1 MASWPRPLT
10 QKRQRIRHLRPTRTR
25 FEASDARRDFG
36 FRISNFGF
44 SLSVNRN
51 SGLSSIRNR
60 KSAISISMSIYRRVL
75 AYYRPF
81 WPQTIFGL
89 LLSLCGIGLNLLK
102 PWPLKFIVDQIL
114 PSFARGSQTNTFIGF
129 QLFAGHLRIPTS
141 PILSVHGLIAAL
153 CLALIAIQLVWGAI
167 NWITSYLFVK
177 IGLQALLKL
186 RTDLYAYLQSLS
198 LKYHDARRSSDSS
211 FRVAYDSQ
219 SIQTIYNKGFTNI
232 FGSIITLVGTFVIM
246 VRLDWQLTL
255 LSLAIVPLIVGA
267 IYFFAHRIRRESTF
281 IQEQE
286 SAMLAQAQEGLSSI
300 RMVHAFGREE
310 FEILQFHQQASQ
322 SLEANLRLTL
332 TNVNSALVISTL
344 MVIGTAAMY
353 YVGTLHVLAGTLT
366 LGSLL
371 VFSAYLLM
379 LYQPLESLTYTAWA
393 MEGATAGARRCFE
406 VLDGQDDVVDSPKA
420 IAISSARGLIEFQNV
435 SFAYAQ
441 DRRVLHNLH
450 LTISPNQIVAL
461 VGGTGAGK
469 STLLSLVP
477 RFYDPTSGS
486 VMLDGCDLREITKK
500 SLRAQIAIVLQDTLL
515 FSTSVRENIAYGRP
529 DATEEEIV
537 DAARRAQADEFI
549 LQMPNG
555 YQSAVGERGG
565 HLSVGQRQ
573 RLGIARAFLKNA
585 PVLLLDEPTSAL
597 DPATE
602 SAIMETIKELM
613 RGRTTLIAT
622 HRLATVHNVDQIVV
636 LDRGRVVEQGRG
648 SELVARGGV
657 YAKLYTSGKF
667 AT

>member
-1 MASWPRPLT
+1 
-10 QKRQRIRHLRPTRTR
+10 
-25 FEASDARRDFG
+25 
-36 FRISNFGF
+36 
-44 SLSVNRN
+44 
-51 SGLSSIRNR
+51 
-60 KSAISISMSIYRRVL
+60 MSIYRRVL
-75 AYYRPF
+75 RYYRPF
-81 WPQTIFGL
+81 LRQTISGL
-89 LLSLCGIGLNLLK
+89 LLTVAGIGLNLLK
-102 PWPLKFIVDQIL
+102 PWPFKIIVDD
-114 PSFARGSQTNTFIGF
+114 F
-129 QLFAGHLRIPTS
+129 LRVNSTVRSDWRTWIP
-141 PILSVHGLIAAL
+141 LL
-153 CLALIAIQLVWGAI
+153 CLALVAIQLLWGII
-167 NWITSYLFVK
+167 NWITNYLFVK

-186 RTDLYAYLQSLS
+186 RTDLYSYLQSLS

-219 SIQTIYNKGFTNI
+219 SIQTIYNKGLTNI
-232 FGSIITLVGTFVIM
+232 FGSTVTLAGTFVIM

-255 LSLAIVPLIVGA
+255 LSLAIVPLIVAA

-286 SAMLAQAQEGLSSI
+286 SAVLAQVQEGLSSI

-310 FEILQFHQQASQ
+310 FEVQQFHRQARR

-366 LGSLL
+366 LGSLF

-393 MEGATAGARRCFE
+393 MEGAAAGAKRCFE
-406 VLDGQDDVVDSPKA
+406 VLDRQDDVVDSPKA
-420 IAISSARGLIEFQNV
+420 ITISSAHGSIEFQNV

-441 DRRVLHNLH
+441 DRHVLHNLD

-486 VMLDGCDLREITKK
+486 VTLDGCDLREITKK

-529 DATEEEIV
+529 DATDEEIG

-549 LQMPNG
+549 RQMPDG
-555 YQSAVGERGG
+555 YDSAVGERGG

-573 RLGIARAFLKNA
+573 RLGIARAFLKNS

-622 HRLATVHNVDQIVV
+622 HRLATVHDVGQIIV
-636 LDRGRVVEQGRG
+636 LEHGHIVEQGRG

-657 YAKLYTSGKF
+657 YANLYASGRF
-667 AT
+667 TG

>member
-1 MASWPRPLT
+1 
-10 QKRQRIRHLRPTRTR
+10 
-25 FEASDARRDFG
+25 
-36 FRISNFGF
+36 
-44 SLSVNRN
+44 
-51 SGLSSIRNR
+51 
-60 KSAISISMSIYRRVL
+60 MSIYRRVL
-75 AYYRPF
+75 RYYRPF
-81 WPQTIFGL
+81 LPQTIFGL
-89 LLSLCGIGLNLLK
+89 LLSLVGIGLNLLK
-102 PWPLKFIVDQIL
+102 PWPFKIIVDDFLRPNLSTSGDRRIQISL
-114 PSFARGSQTNTFIGF
+114 
-129 QLFAGHLRIPTS
+129 
-141 PILSVHGLIAAL
+141 L
-153 CLALIAIQLVWGAI
+153 CLALIAIQLAWGVV
-167 NWITSYLFVK
+167 NWITNYLFVK

-232 FGSIITLVGTFVIM
+232 FASTITLAGTFVIM
-246 VRLDWQLTL
+246 VRLDWALTL
-255 LSLAIVPLIVGA
+255 LSLAIVPLIVAA
-267 IYFFAHRIRRESTF
+267 IYFFARRIRLESTS

-286 SAMLAQAQEGLSSI
+286 SAVLAQAQEGLSSVRI
-300 RMVHAFGREE
+300 VHAFGRED
-310 FEILQFHQQASQ
+310 FEIRQFYQQARQ
-322 SLEANLRLTL
+322 SLQANLRLTL

-344 MVIGTAAMY
+344 MVMGTAAMY

-393 MEGATAGARRCFE
+393 MEGATAGAKRCFE
-406 VLDGQDDVVDSPKA
+406 VLDRQDDVVDSPNA
-420 IAISSARGLIEFQNV
+420 ITISSARGSIQFQNV

-441 DRRVLHNLH
+441 DRPVLHNVD
-450 LTISPNQIVAL
+450 LTVSPNQIVAL

-469 STLLSLVP
+469 TTLLSLVP
-477 RFYDPTSGS
+477 RFYDPTHGRAT
-486 VMLDGCDLREITKK
+486 LDGRDLREITKK

-529 DATEEEIV
+529 DAAEDEII

-549 LQMPNG
+549 RKMPHG
-555 YQSAVGERGG
+555 YESAVGERGG

-613 RGRTTLIAT
+613 HGRTTLIAT
-622 HRLATVHNVDQIVV
+622 HRLATIHHLDQIIV
-636 LDRGRVVEQGRG
+636 LEHGRIVEQGRG
-648 SELVARGGV
+648 SELVARGGI
-657 YAKLYTSGKF
+657 YAKLYASGHYQS
-667 AT
+667 

>member
-1 MASWPRPLT
+1 
-10 QKRQRIRHLRPTRTR
+10 
-25 FEASDARRDFG
+25 
-36 FRISNFGF
+36 
-44 SLSVNRN
+44 
-51 SGLSSIRNR
+51 
-60 KSAISISMSIYRRVL
+60 MSIYRRVL
-75 AYYRPF
+75 RYYRPF
-81 WPQTIFGL
+81 LPQTIFGL
-89 LLSLCGIGLNLLK
+89 LLTVAGIGLNLLK
-102 PWPLKFIVDQIL
+102 PWPFKIIVDDFL
-114 PSFARGSQTNTFIGF
+114 RVNSTARSDGRTW
-129 QLFAGHLRIPTS
+129 IP
-141 PILSVHGLIAAL
+141 LL
-153 CLALIAIQLVWGAI
+153 CLALVAIQLLWGII
-167 NWITSYLFVK
+167 NWITNYLFVK

-186 RTDLYAYLQSLS
+186 RTDLYSYLQSLS

-232 FGSIITLVGTFVIM
+232 FGSTITLAGTFVIM

-255 LSLAIVPLIVGA
+255 LSLAIVPLIVAA

-310 FEILQFHQQASQ
+310 FEVRQFHRQARQ
-322 SLEANLRLTL
+322 SLQANLRLTL

-393 MEGATAGARRCFE
+393 MEGATAGAKRCFE
-406 VLDGQDDVVDSPKA
+406 VLDRQDDVVDSPKA
-420 IAISSARGLIEFQNV
+420 IAILSARGSIEFQNV
-435 SFAYAQ
+435 SFAYAE
-441 DRRVLHNLH
+441 DRDVLHNLD

-486 VMLDGCDLREITKK
+486 VTLDGCDLREITKK

-549 LQMPNG
+549 RQMPNG

-597 DPATE
+597 DPTTE

-622 HRLATVHNVDQIVV
+622 HRLATVHNVDQIIV
-636 LDRGRVVEQGRG
+636 LEHGHIVEQGRG

-657 YAKLYTSGKF
+657 YAKLYASGHYPS
-667 AT
+667 